1 MSSSKRHFT
10 AVIGKKE
17 QGSYASS
24 SPSSAARKAV
34 SKLCAD
40 DKNRKVEF
48 YMRETT
54 QSSEKK
60 VYGPYMGYIEKL
72 KKPIE
77 LKGRVIRYKPVAKLL
92 KNKKMRGGVPNKLII
107 QIPGSNNQDI
117 VLTGPNFVIICDG
130 HGAIANGPG
139 RAIAQEVAE
148 KCAGLIP
155 PLDIEVNEVNEENL
169 ESLKTNFIN
178 MVFDNFE
185 DWRVRYP
192 KAGTTVLIVVFSPDY
207 SSYMVVKLGDSYVLE
222 IPQGLQ
228 QNASA
233 YAFNSTEF
241 EEGKYMPSMSPAKL
255 FKNFTNKGIKALNIR
270 TSFPQD
276 YGADLTI
283 NRITKRFKR
292 SGAKVGNMPTTL
304 ATLSIDPDILLP
316 SDNIRKVFEN
326 FTKCGIFQKNP
337 EELLII
343 ASDGLPITDASIWS
357 IIHSKSALEKYFSDK
372 PKHDD
377 FTVVII

>member
-40 DKNRKVEF
+40 NKNRKVEF

-60 VYGPYMGYIEKL
+60 VYGMYMGYMEKL
-72 KKPIE
+72 NKPIE

-92 KNKKMRGGVPNKLII
+92 KNKKMKGGVPNEVVI
-107 QIPGSNNQDI
+107 QIPGNNNQDI
-117 VLTGPNFVIICDG
+117 VLTGLNFVIICDG
-130 HGAIANGPG
+130 HGETPEGNG
-139 RAIAQEVAE
+139 RAIAQDVAQ
-148 KCAGLIP
+148 KCAQLIREN
-155 PLDIEVNEVNEENL
+155 IEVNEQNL
-169 ESLKTNFIN
+169 ELLKNGFIN
-178 MVFDNFE
+178 MVCDNFE
-185 DWRVRYP
+185 GWREQYP
-192 KAGTTVLIVVFSPDY
+192 KAGTTVLIVVFSQDY
-207 SSYMVVKLGDSYVLE
+207 QSYMVVKLGDSYVLQ

-255 FKNFTNKGIKALNIR
+255 FKNYVNKGIKPLGIR
-270 TSFPQD
+270 NSFPID

-283 NRITKRFKR
+283 NRTTKRFKR
-292 SGAKVGNMPTTL
+292 SGTKVGNMPTTL
-304 ATLSIDPDILLP
+304 ATLSIDPEILL
-316 SDNIRKVFEN
+316 SSNNIRKVFEN
-326 FTKCGIFQKNP
+326 FTKCGIFQRNP

-343 ASDGLPITDASIWS
+343 ASDGLPIEDGSIWR
-357 IIHSKSALEKYFSDK
+357 IINSKSALEQYFSDK
-372 PKHDD
+372 PRHDD

>member
-40 DKNRKVEF
+40 NKNRKVEF

-60 VYGPYMGYIEKL
+60 VYGMYMGYMEKL

-77 LKGRVIRYKPVAKLL
+77 LKGRVIRYKPVAKLI
-92 KNKKMRGGVPNKLII
+92 KNKKMKGGVPNEVVI
-107 QIPGSNNQDI
+107 QIPGNNNQDI

-130 HGAIANGPG
+130 HGATSEGNG
-139 RAIAQEVAE
+139 RAIAEDVAQ
-148 KCAGLIP
+148 KCAQLIP
-155 PLDIEVNEVNEENL
+155 ENIEVNEQNL
-169 ESLKTNFIN
+169 ESLKNGFIN
-178 MVFDNFE
+178 MVCDNFE
-185 DWRVRYP
+185 GWREKYT
-192 KAGTTVLIVVFSPDY
+192 KAGTTVLIVVFSQDY
-207 SSYMVVKLGDSYVLE
+207 QSYMVVKLGDSYVLQ
-222 IPQGLQ
+222 IPQELQ

-255 FKNFTNKGIKALNIR
+255 FKNYINKGIKPLNIR
-270 TSFPQD
+270 NSFPEEF
-276 YGADLTI
+276 GAALTI

-292 SGAKVGNMPTTL
+292 SGAKVGNMSTTL
-304 ATLSIDPDILLP
+304 ATLSIDPEILL
-316 SDNIRKVFEN
+316 SSNDIRKVFEN
-326 FTKCGIFQKNP
+326 FTKCGIFQRNP

-343 ASDGLPITDASIWS
+343 ASDGLPIEDGSIWR
-357 IIHSKSALEKYFSDK
+357 IIHSKSALEQYFSDK
-372 PKHDD
+372 PRHDD

>member
-17 QGSYASS
+17 QGMYVSS

-40 DKNRKVEF
+40 NKNRKVEF

-92 KNKKMRGGVPNKLII
+92 KNKKMRGGVPKELII
-107 QIPGSNNQDI
+107 QIPGKNNQDI
-117 VLTGPNFVIICDG
+117 VLTGENYVIICDG
-130 HGAIANGPG
+130 HGATSEGNG

-148 KCAGLIP
+148 KCAGLIQP
-155 PLDIEVNEVNEENL
+155 NIEVNYENL
-169 ESLKTNFIN
+169 ESLKANFIN
-178 MVFDNFE
+178 MVCDNFAN
-185 DWRVRYP
+185 WRVKYQ
-192 KAGTTVLIVVFSPDY
+192 KAGTTALIVVFSSDY
-207 SSYMVVKLGDSYVLE
+207 SSYMVVKLGDSYVLQ
-222 IPQGLQ
+222 IPQELQ

-233 YAFNSTEF
+233 YAFNSGDID
-241 EEGKYMPSMSPAKL
+241 GKYVPSMSPEKL
-255 FKNFTNKGIKALNIR
+255 FKNYINKGIKA
-270 TSFPQD
+270 TSIKNSFRQD

-292 SGAKVGNMPTTL
+292 SGNKVLSVSNAI
-304 ATLSIDPDILLP
+304 ATLSIDPDILLE

-326 FTKCGIFQKNP
+326 FTKCDIFQRNP

-343 ASDGLPITDASIWS
+343 ASDGLPIQDASIWS
-357 IIHSKSALEKYFSDK
+357 IIHSKSALEQYFIDK